1 MIETIEYNN
10 KIYPKFQTK
19 GFAAQYVHPFAK
31 NVCVGMGFDIGCN
44 RNEWCFPGAVP
55 IDLEF
60 DDEWHALNLPYNVDY
75 IFSSHCLEHILEPE
89 KFSYLA
95 SITSFPSIMEEFSD
109 L

>member
-75 IFSSHCLEHILEPE
+75 IFSYVHRSNGLWHHFAP
-89 KFSYLA
+89 
-95 SITSFPSIMEEFSD
+95 FPFLCGFQNLYHPD
-109 L
+109 F